1 MVFCEKS
8 LFAPRPMAAGTSS
21 PTFSKFSNFLA
32 LLVTAF
38 YYSFTTL
45 LQLFTKFLLLF
56 TRRAFFSSSRHAHY
70 PTTPL
75 ITTTTTT
82 VPPQRQIQGN
92 HNHKFTSLRPPLPNA
107 EQLEIKISITFYL
120 RYMFTTF
127 YYVFDKVQEH
137 SRKFIEQFQSVQ
149 IAIPGIKATSRENHG
164 ENIEK

>member
-38 YYSFTTL
+38 YYSFATVL
-45 LQLFTKFLLLF
+45 LLFTKFYYFLRGGRFFQLRTRSLPHNPTDHDHDHDRSTATANTRQPQPQIHFVTSTF
-56 TRRAFFSSSRHAHY
+56 TKCGAARNQNNKHF
-70 PTTPL
+70 L
-75 ITTTTTT
+75 
-82 VPPQRQIQGN
+82 
-92 HNHKFTSLRPPLPNA
+92 
-107 EQLEIKISITFYL
+107 L

-127 YYVFDKVQEH
+127 YYVFDKVQEN
-137 SRKFIEQFQSVQ
+137 SRKFIEPFQSVQ
-149 IAIPGIKATSRENHG
+149 IAIPGIKVTSRENNR